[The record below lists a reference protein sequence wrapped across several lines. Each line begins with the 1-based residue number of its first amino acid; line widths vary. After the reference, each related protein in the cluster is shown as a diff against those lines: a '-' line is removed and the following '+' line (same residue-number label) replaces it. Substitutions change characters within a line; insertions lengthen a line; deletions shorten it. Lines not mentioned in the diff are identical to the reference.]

1 MSKIAVISDI
11 HSNKHTLDLVLKDI
25 EKRQV
30 DKIYCLGDLVTKYFY
45 PAEVVDSIKANCDIV
60 IKGNCDDL
68 VATNEKY
75 KFARSK
81 LGLDRIEYLD
91 NLPTKEQLMINKVL
105 INLYHSNP
113 QDLETMFNPLFTDHD
128 KTRYKDQ
135 HIKAE
140 DYAKM
145 FEDERKQTSIVGHT
159 HMNYMG
165 IEKDN
170 KLVIDNNLKTITPN
184 DRAIINTGSVA
195 EHIRLVEKKDGTIDH
210 LIVPYV
216 TYLIIDD
223 ANLSEGINVQMIYVD
238 SSDTLV
244 NVFIDSAY
252 RQATGEFPLSP
263 IYTTRMRDSIQA
275 FDKNDRVKS
284 LVEETY
290 QEFENYRKGR

>member
-68 VATNEKY
+68 VATNENY
-75 KFARSK
+75 KWARAK

-91 NLPTKEQLMINKVL
+91 NLPTKEKLMINKVL

-113 QDLETMFNPLFTDHD
+113 RDLESMFNPLFDENN
-128 KTRYKDQ
+128 KTRYKDKI
-135 HIKAE
+135 IKTE
-140 DYAKM
+140 DYSKM
-145 FEDERKQTSIVGHT
+145 FEDDKKQTSIVGHT

-165 IEKDN
+165 VEKDN
-170 KLVIDNNLKTITPN
+170 QFVVDNNVNIVTPE

-195 EHIRLVEKKDGTIDH
+195 EHIRLEEKKDGSIDH

-216 TYLIIDD
+216 TYLIIDTD
-223 ANLSEGINVQMIYVD
+223 HLAEGIKVQMVYVEC
-238 SSDTLV
+238 SDTLI
-244 NVFIDSAY
+244 NVFMDSAY
-252 RQATGEFPLSP
+252 KQMTGEFPHSP
-263 IYTTRMRDSIQA
+263 IYTQRMKDSIEI
-275 FDKNDRVKS
+275 FDKNSRVKNI
-284 LVEETY
+284 VEETY
-290 QEFENYRKGR
+290 QEFEKYRKGR